1 MNAGAAARRWAS
13 TWQRA
18 WEALEVGPIVA
29 LYADA
34 AVFSSAPFRTPYRGP
49 AGVRA
54 YVAAAFAEEAEVRCR
69 FGEPLV
75 EADRAAVE
83 WWASLVEN
91 GAEITLVG
99 TSLLRFDA
107 EGLVIEQRD
116 TWNQASGRKEPP
128 DGWGR

>member
-1 MNAGAAARRWAS
+1 MNAGEAARRWAS

-18 WEALEVGPIVA
+18 WEAQEVEPIVA

-34 AVFSSAPFRTPYRGP
+34 AVFSSAPFRTPYRGR

-54 YVAAAFAEEAEVRCR
+54 YVAAASADEAKVRCR

-75 EADRAAVE
+75 EADRAAVD

-91 GAEITLVG
+91 GEEITLAG

-116 TWNQASGRKEPP
+116 TWNQAAGRHEPP
-128 DGWGR
+128 AG